1 MDNESAK
8 KASSYKKGDLL
19 RISSRN
25 GASNW
30 FVKQIDDKSNS
41 LTLSGEHSNRPKKLI
56 LDKIDFKN
64 QFVSKIEK
72 AEMEVREGEILRTS
86 SRMYEHNI
94 ESNTDLKVKKIV
106 PGFLVLKDGK
116 KSILMIKASLNGAPL
131 KYGYTKSLHTTSTK
145 RYDTTVSVLKPYQTN
160 KNNIFKI
167 NALSKS
173 SSIIVTE
180 DKEKAIKYSHRETNR
195 GSSISADN
203 YSGLSIEAGNILNR
217 ISETTAVFSKQ
228 DYFKEAISNNKDYTQ
243 SKLNTD
249 IADALENGYLIK
261 KDYSLKKPLIIYHLS
276 NEKMKSKNI
285 NLRLDF
291 ELEQN
296 SSLKL
301 IDFFS
306 DDSEKNFMNIFYNFN
321 LDKDAILKNYKIDKS
336 LNKNLKYSFNNINQ
350 KQNSIS
356 ETFIF
361 SAGSDYF
368 KNEINC
374 NLKGE
379 YSSAFINGIFSLDDN
394 KQHEIRTT
402 INHLVENTKS
412 YQLIKSVLGKNT
424 KSAYQG
430 RIYVDS
436 KAQKTD
442 GYQLSKAILLD
453 ETSEFNAKPE
463 LEIYADDVKCSHGS
477 ASGSLDDNSIFYLMS
492 RGLNYKQ
499 AKGLLINGFLLDV
512 IEKITDAEIKD
523 LLKKMIGLKK

>member
-1 MDNESAK
+1 MKEQ
-8 KASSYKKGDLL
+8 L
-19 RISSRN
+19 
-25 GASNW
+25 
-30 FVKQIDDKSNS
+30 
-41 LTLSGEHSNRPKKLI
+41 
-56 LDKIDFKN
+56 KIDFNKI
-64 QFVSKIEK
+64 QEVSNFSNRDIE
-72 AEMEVREGEILRTS
+72 I
-86 SRMYEHNI
+86 
-94 ESNTDLKVKKIV
+94 
-106 PGFLVLKDGK
+106 K
-116 KSILMIKASLNGAPL
+116 KSYLNKFIENGFPNRKQENWKFL
-131 KYGYTKSLHTTSTK
+131 
-145 RYDTTVSVLKPYQTN
+145 D
-160 KNNIFKI
+160 I
-167 NALSKS
+167 NQ
-173 SSIIVTE
+173 I
-180 DKEKAIKYSHRETNR
+180 
-195 GSSISADN
+195 
-203 YSGLSIEAGNILNR
+203 
-217 ISETTAVFSKQ
+217 
-228 DYFKEAISNNKDYTQ
+228 ISNNISDLSFYNDYSIENKIDSSIFIDDLEHNKIIFINGRIEKIDFSYEDKKQIEIIEDSYTNDK
-243 SKLNTD
+243 SENNNSLIDLN
-249 IADALENGYLIK
+249 IALSNKHFQILIK
-261 KDYSLKKPLIIYHLS
+261 KGYSLKKPLIIYHLT

-306 DDSEKNFMNIFYNFN
+306 DESEKNFMNIFYNFN

-356 ETFIF
+356 ETFVF

-368 KNEINC
+368 RNEINC
-374 NLKGE
+374 NLKGK

>member
-1 MDNESAK
+1 MKEQ
-8 KASSYKKGDLL
+8 L
-19 RISSRN
+19 
-25 GASNW
+25 
-30 FVKQIDDKSNS
+30 
-41 LTLSGEHSNRPKKLI
+41 
-56 LDKIDFKN
+56 KIDFNKI
-64 QFVSKIEK
+64 QEVSNFSNRDIE
-72 AEMEVREGEILRTS
+72 I
-86 SRMYEHNI
+86 
-94 ESNTDLKVKKIV
+94 
-106 PGFLVLKDGK
+106 K
-116 KSILMIKASLNGAPL
+116 KSYLNKFIENGFPNRKQENWKFL
-131 KYGYTKSLHTTSTK
+131 
-145 RYDTTVSVLKPYQTN
+145 D
-160 KNNIFKI
+160 I
-167 NALSKS
+167 NQ
-173 SSIIVTE
+173 I
-180 DKEKAIKYSHRETNR
+180 
-195 GSSISADN
+195 
-203 YSGLSIEAGNILNR
+203 
-217 ISETTAVFSKQ
+217 
-228 DYFKEAISNNKDYTQ
+228 ISNNISDLSFYNDYSIENKIDSSIFIDDLEHNKIIFINGRVEKIDFSYEDKKQIEIIEDSYTNDKSENNNSLIDLNIALSNKH
-243 SKLNTD
+243 SK
-249 IADALENGYLIK
+249 ILIK
-261 KDYSLKKPLIIYHLS
+261 KGYSLKKPLIIYHLT

-336 LNKNLKYSFNNINQ
+336 LNKNLKYSFNNIDQ

-356 ETFIF
+356 ETFVF

>member
-1 MDNESAK
+1 MKEQ
-8 KASSYKKGDLL
+8 L
-19 RISSRN
+19 
-25 GASNW
+25 
-30 FVKQIDDKSNS
+30 
-41 LTLSGEHSNRPKKLI
+41 
-56 LDKIDFKN
+56 KIDFNKI
-64 QFVSKIEK
+64 QEVSNFSNRDIE
-72 AEMEVREGEILRTS
+72 I
-86 SRMYEHNI
+86 
-94 ESNTDLKVKKIV
+94 
-106 PGFLVLKDGK
+106 K
-116 KSILMIKASLNGAPL
+116 KSYLNKFIENGFPNRKQENWKFL
-131 KYGYTKSLHTTSTK
+131 
-145 RYDTTVSVLKPYQTN
+145 D
-160 KNNIFKI
+160 I
-167 NALSKS
+167 NQ
-173 SSIIVTE
+173 I
-180 DKEKAIKYSHRETNR
+180 
-195 GSSISADN
+195 
-203 YSGLSIEAGNILNR
+203 
-217 ISETTAVFSKQ
+217 
-228 DYFKEAISNNKDYTQ
+228 ISNNISDLSFYNDYSIKNKIDSSIFIDDLEHNKIIFINGRIEKIDFSYEDKKQIEIIEDSYTIDK
-243 SKLNTD
+243 SENNNSLIDLN
-249 IADALENGYLIK
+249 IALSNKHFKILIK
-261 KDYSLKKPLIIYHLS
+261 KGYSLKKPLIIYHLT

-356 ETFIF
+356 ETFVF

>member
-1 MDNESAK
+1 
-8 KASSYKKGDLL
+8 
-19 RISSRN
+19 
-25 GASNW
+25 
-30 FVKQIDDKSNS
+30 
-41 LTLSGEHSNRPKKLI
+41 
-56 LDKIDFKN
+56 
-64 QFVSKIEK
+64 
-72 AEMEVREGEILRTS
+72 
-86 SRMYEHNI
+86 
-94 ESNTDLKVKKIV
+94 
-106 PGFLVLKDGK
+106 
-116 KSILMIKASLNGAPL
+116 
-131 KYGYTKSLHTTSTK
+131 
-145 RYDTTVSVLKPYQTN
+145 
-160 KNNIFKI
+160 
-167 NALSKS
+167 
-173 SSIIVTE
+173 
-180 DKEKAIKYSHRETNR
+180 
-195 GSSISADN
+195 
-203 YSGLSIEAGNILNR
+203 
-217 ISETTAVFSKQ
+217 
-228 DYFKEAISNNKDYTQ
+228 
-243 SKLNTD
+243 
-249 IADALENGYLIK
+249 
-261 KDYSLKKPLIIYHLS
+261 
-276 NEKMKSKNI
+276 MKSKNI

-296 SSLKL
+296 STLKL

-379 YSSAFINGIFSLDDN
+379 YSSAFINGIFSLDEN